1 MKKIPLILLLLSF
14 AAFGRSTRV
23 MTYNVHNGWGLD
35 NITDYARIGRL
46 IATLE
51 PEVVAIQEVDS
62 VTGRSR
68 GCMVL
73 DSIAA
78 AAGMVPTFASA
89 IDFDGGRY
97 GIGILSKT
105 KPLVSYQIA
114 LPGREEERTML
125 VCEFPDYV
133 FACVHL
139 SLTEADRI
147 ASVPLITAEMQKTTK
162 PFILAGDWNS
172 SPESG
177 VLDALSDYLVVLTDI
192 TEPTFPA
199 DKPFDTI
206 DYIAISRNTEASAT
220 PVVHQGHLESDHLPV
235 TADIE
240 W

>member
-1 MKKIPLILLLLSF
+1 MKKFAFLFLLISF
-14 AAFGRSTRV
+14 ATFGHNTRV

-46 IATLE
+46 IASLE

-62 VTGRSR
+62 ITGRSGGR
-68 GCMVL
+68 MVL

-78 AAGMVPTFASA
+78 AAGMYPTFASA

-97 GIGILSKT
+97 GIGILSKS
-105 KPLVSYQIA
+105 KPLASYQIA

-125 VCEFPDYV
+125 VCEFSDYV

-147 ASVPLITAEMQKTTK
+147 ASVPLIAAEMQKFSK

-172 SPESG
+172 TPESG
-177 VLDALSDYLVVLTDI
+177 VLDALSDYLTVLTDI

-206 DYIAISRNTEASAT
+206 DYIAISRTTDAT
-220 PVVHQGHLESDHLPV
+220 GNPTVYTGHLESDHLPV
-235 TADIE
+235 TVDIE